1 MDSIIVNSGN
11 RDGLPPSE
19 AQEAKTDGRLKDILV
34 DLIASSKTLD
44 ARVWL
49 DGVYTDIG
57 DEQVRGEWMND
68 RDVYFKVEGRIDK
81 RNGSEQ

>member
-1 MDSIIVNSGN
+1 MDTTLAGN
-11 RDGLPPSE
+11 GKRYGPPESDVRD
-19 AQEAKTDGRLKDILV
+19 AKTDGRLRDILV
-34 DLIASSKTLD
+34 DLIASSKALD

-49 DGVYTDIG
+49 DGVYTDID

-81 RNGSEQ
+81 RNGS

>member
-1 MDSIIVNSGN
+1 MDATLAGN
-11 RDGLPPSE
+11 GKRYGPPESDVRD
-19 AQEAKTDGRLKDILV
+19 AKTDGRLRDLLV
-34 DLIASSKTLD
+34 DLIASSKALD

-49 DGVYTDIG
+49 DGVYTDID

-81 RNGSEQ
+81 RNGS